1 MTVSIH
7 IPTALRSFAG
17 GNATVAVDAA
27 TAGQALEQ
35 LAANYPGLRKHLFND
50 QGGLRSFVNIY
61 VNDEDIR
68 HQSGVDTPVAA
79 DSNVLIVPSIAGG
92 HNPCRCGVAHVG

>member
-17 GNATVAVDAA
+17 GNATVAVNAA

-35 LAANYPGLRKHLFND
+35 LAAIHPGLRKHLFND
-50 QGGLRSFVNIY
+50 QGGLRSFVNVY

-68 HQSGVDTPVAA
+68 HQLGADTPVI
-79 DSNVLIVPSIAGG
+79 DGGNILIVPSIAGG
-92 HNPCRCGVAHVG
+92 RNPCRCGVTHVG